1 MDFILSYN
9 NNEGVMVFP
18 VILNGSVRLETEQNN
33 PVFEGLSGQMQALG
47 ATRLAEFS
55 VESIFPLHSY
65 SWVRPGSWADG
76 WRYVETINAVRLRRI
91 PFRAIWLDDRG
102 REIFNLP
109 VSVESFSYGLD
120 EARDISYKLAFREYR
135 FGYAPKVA
143 GMLSRAVSGGA
154 EPSREKKETV
164 TILTDAQAA
173 ERA

>member
-18 VILNGSVRLETEQNN
+18 VILNGSISLETEQNN

-47 ATRLAEFS
+47 ATKLAEFS

-65 SWVRPGSWADG
+65 SWARPGSWSDG

-91 PFRAIWLDDRG
+91 PFRAIWLDDSG

-120 EARDISYKLAFREYR
+120 EAKDIGYKLSFREYR
-135 FGYAPKVA
+135 FGYAPRVA
-143 GMLSRAVSGGA
+143 GMTSRAAANESNEAPTQKDMIRFIG
-154 EPSREKKETV
+154 
-164 TILTDAQAA
+164 LT
-173 ERA
+173 